1 MKAKPD
7 AICIKNGTLVT
18 MNPARDILQG
28 DLLIEGDRITQL
40 GICDVKAGTE
50 IDARDKIILPGF
62 IQTHT
67 HLCQTLFRNQADDLS
82 LMDWLR
88 QRIWPLEAAH
98 DEDSITISAQLGI
111 AELFKCGTT
120 TILDMGTVHLTDFI
134 FEVAQ
139 ATGIR
144 AIIGKAL
151 MDAGADV
158 PAKLIES
165 GQAAMQE
172 VQNLIRDWHGAE
184 NGRLQYA
191 LTPRFLLS
199 CSKEL
204 LYDVKALSQ
213 EKKLLI
219 HTHAAESR
227 EEIKLIA
234 RQTGAGN
241 IEYFCD
247 IGLTGPNLCLAHCI
261 WITEDEMN
269 LLQRTETKVLHCP
282 SANLKLA
289 SGIAMVP
296 EMLAKG
302 ITVSLGADG
311 APCNNNLDIFT
322 EMRLAA
328 LIQKYRLED
337 PRALPA
343 QRVVEMATIEGA
355 RTIGQ
360 DYDLGS
366 LELGKK
372 ADIAILDLNTV
383 HSQPG
388 NNIYAQLVYSARAEN
403 VETVLVDGKI
413 VMQQRELRTLDEDEL
428 LRTCKSESLR
438 VLGKI

>member
-40 GICDVKAGTE
+40 GICNVKAGTE

-98 DEDSITISAQLGI
+98 DEDSITASAQLGI

-120 TILDMGTVHLTDFI
+120 TILDMATVHLTDFI

-144 AIIGKAL
+144 AVIGKAL
-151 MDAGADV
+151 MDAGASV
-158 PAKLIES
+158 PVQLLES
-165 GQAAMQE
+165 EQTAMQE
-172 VQNLIRDWHGAE
+172 VQNLIRDWHGSE

-383 HSQPG
+383 HSQPA

-403 VETVLVDGKI
+403 VDTVLVDGKI

-428 LRTCKSESLR
+428 LHTCKSESRR

>member
-1 MKAKPD
+1 MKVKPD

-18 MNPARDILQG
+18 MNPARDVFQG
-28 DLLIEGDRITQL
+28 DILIEGDRITQL
-40 GICDVKAGTE
+40 GTCDVRTGTE
-50 IDARDKIILPGF
+50 IDATNNVVLPGF

-82 LMDWLR
+82 LIEWLQ
-88 QRIWPLEAAH
+88 QRVWPLEAMH
-98 DEDSITISAQLGI
+98 DEDSITVSAQLGI
-111 AELFKCGTT
+111 AEMFKCGTT
-120 TILDMGTVHLTDFI
+120 TIMDMGTIRLTSFI

-139 ATGIR
+139 VTGIR

-151 MDAGADV
+151 MDTGMGIPVQMTEPGREA
-158 PAKLIES
+158 IR
-165 GQAAMQE
+165 E
-172 VQNLIRDWHGAE
+172 VRNLIRDWHLAE
-184 NGRLQYA
+184 KGRLQFA
-191 LTPRFLLS
+191 LTPRFVLS

-213 EKKLLI
+213 EKNLLI
-219 HTHAAESR
+219 HSHAAESR
-227 EEIKLIA
+227 QELEIIA

-261 WITEDEMN
+261 WINEDEMN

-296 EMLAKG
+296 EMLTKG

-311 APCNNNLDIFT
+311 APCNNNMDIFM

-337 PRALPA
+337 PQALPA

-372 ADIAILDLNTV
+372 ADIAILDLNML
-383 HSQPG
+383 HSLPG
-388 NNIYAQLVYSARAEN
+388 NNIYAQLVYSARPEN
-403 VETVLVDGKI
+403 VQTVIVDGKI
-413 VMQQRELRTLDEDEL
+413 VMRDRELLTLDEEEI
-428 LRTCKSESLR
+428 LRTSQSEIRRL
-438 VLGKI
+438 LGKV

>member
-1 MKAKPD
+1 MKIKSD

-18 MNPARDILQG
+18 MNPARDIFQG

-50 IDARDKIILPGF
+50 IDASDKIVLPGF

-82 LMDWLR
+82 LIDWLQ

-98 DEDSITISAQLGI
+98 DEDSISVSAQLGI
-111 AELFKCGTT
+111 AELFQCGTT
-120 TILDMGTVHLTDFI
+120 TIMDMGTVRLTDFI

-139 ATGIR
+139 VTGIR

-151 MDAGADV
+151 MDSGMGIPV
-158 PAKLIES
+158 QLSES
-165 GQAAMQE
+165 TSAALRE
-172 VQNLIRDWHGAE
+172 VQRLIHDWHGSE
-184 NGRLQYA
+184 NGRLQFA

-213 EKKLLI
+213 EKNLLI

-227 EEIKLIA
+227 EEIKIIA

-360 DYDLGS
+360 EYELGS

-372 ADIAILDLNTV
+372 ADIAILDLNAIHTL
-383 HSQPG
+383 PG
-388 NNIYAQLVYSARAEN
+388 NNIYAQLVYSARAGN
-403 VETVLVDGKI
+403 VETVIVDGKI
-413 VMQQRELRTLDEDEL
+413 VMQQRELLTLDEDEL
-428 LRTCKSESLR
+428 LRTCKSEIRRL
-438 VLGKI
+438 LGKV